1 MKHILNLGRFLACE
15 GFKPWQDT
23 RHYMSKQSK
32 WERIY
37 SVVKQIPEGRVAT
50 YGQIATLAGYYR
62 QARQVGYALHAV
74 PSDDIPWHRVIN
86 AQGKISLNHEMG
98 GAVQRKMLENEGVV
112 FSPAGII
119 ALRLFQWQPILD
131 PLDKLSQD

>member
-1 MKHILNLGRFLACE
+1 
-15 GFKPWQDT
+15 
-23 RHYMSKQSK
+23 MSEQSK

-37 SVVKQIPEGRVAT
+37 SVVKQIPSGQVAT

-86 AQGKISLNHEMG
+86 AQGKISLNLEMG
-98 GAVQRKMLENEGVV
+98 GAVQRKMLESEGVI
-112 FSPAGII
+112 FSSAGII
-119 ALRLFQWQPILD
+119 SLREFRWEPAID
-131 PLDKLSQD
+131 PLES

>member
-1 MKHILNLGRFLACE
+1 MN
-15 GFKPWQDT
+15 
-23 RHYMSKQSK
+23 KQSK

-37 SVVKQIPEGRVAT
+37 SVVKQIPYGQVAT

-98 GAVQRKMLENEGVV
+98 GAVQRKMQESEGVV
-112 FSPAGII
+112 FSQAAII
-119 ALRLFQWQPILD
+119 SLQIYQWRPKID
-131 PLDKLSQD
+131 PLHNLE

>member
-1 MKHILNLGRFLACE
+1 MNKE
-15 GFKPWQDT
+15 
-23 RHYMSKQSK
+23 SK

-37 SVVKQIPEGRVAT
+37 AVVKMIPEGKVAT

-86 AQGKISLNHEMG
+86 AQGKISLNLEMG
-98 GAVQRKMLENEGVV
+98 GAVQRKLLENEGVV
-112 FSPAGII
+112 FTEANVIP
-119 ALRLFQWQPILD
+119 LRKYQWQPDSD
-131 PLDKLSQD
+131 PLNS

>member
-1 MKHILNLGRFLACE
+1 M
-15 GFKPWQDT
+15 T
-23 RHYMSKQSK
+23 KQSK

-37 SVVKQIPEGRVAT
+37 SVVKQIPSGKVAT

-86 AQGKISLNHEMG
+86 AQGKISLNLEMG
-98 GAVQRKMLENEGVV
+98 GAVQRKLLEHEGVE

-119 ALRLFQWQPILD
+119 VLNVYQWQPTID
-131 PLDKLSQD
+131 PLV